1 MKRFLI
7 VIIGLFFVFSSANIV
22 KAADMLDVDYNFI
35 DTAFDGIKPVTNKE
49 FDDTINRLTPQPVDN
64 TFGGKLKAFLFGRK
78 YGVEPAPK
86 GQDKEIDIGGEQK
99 AIQDLKN
106 GIYYIK
112 LLVSVVGD
120 NGNIIPLGNYKIQEK
135 DIDGINKLVFY
146 QGSKEYG
153 TLKLRKYQDNLK
165 KENDLT
171 YSRVD
176 IVNDEIIRIVY
187 ATISDTKCA
196 YAKVYLQ
203 N

>member
-1 MKRFLI
+1 MKRFFI
-7 VIIGLFFVFSSANIV
+7 VTISLFFVFSSVCAV

-49 FDDTINRLTPQPVDN
+49 FNDTINRLTPQPVDN

-86 GQDKEIDIGGEQK
+86 GQDKEVDIGGEQK

-120 NGNIIPLGNYKIQEK
+120 NGNVIPLGNYKIQEK
-135 DIDGINKLVFY
+135 DVNGINKLAFY
-146 QGSKEYG
+146 QGTKEYG
-153 TLKLRKYQDNLK
+153 TLNLRKYQDNLK

-187 ATISDTKCA
+187 STISDTKCA